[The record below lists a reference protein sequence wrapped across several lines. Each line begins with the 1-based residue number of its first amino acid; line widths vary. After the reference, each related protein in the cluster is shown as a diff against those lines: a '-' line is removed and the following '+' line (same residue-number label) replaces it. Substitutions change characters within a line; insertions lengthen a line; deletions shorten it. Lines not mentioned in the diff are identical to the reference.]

1 MQPPHYLQLAAAA
14 LISDNVP
21 LPLRAPTA
29 AAYFLNRHIRAE
41 STSVVLIKVD
51 MVEMSSTQSQANPS
65 LTLLV
70 NGCSVHSIS
79 DGFSYETPVTLE
91 MLVNKP
97 WTQATVQT
105 ALVLWNWPAG
115 WWDAIGLHIWNTDG
129 SVILWKLFLLCLG
142 ARPDGCLNVGSYSP
156 LDSSYMSLFKGV
168 GGVSFLCTLMING
181 WKIVKYSSFLHSVIY
196 EVVCDAQSPI

>member
-97 WTQATVQT
+97 
-105 ALVLWNWPAG
+105 
-115 WWDAIGLHIWNTDG
+115 
-129 SVILWKLFLLCLG
+129 
-142 ARPDGCLNVGSYSP
+142 
-156 LDSSYMSLFKGV
+156 
-168 GGVSFLCTLMING
+168 
-181 WKIVKYSSFLHSVIY
+181 
-196 EVVCDAQSPI
+196 